1 MTSPAALPGAALRLP
16 RTAAGRRALYLALLV
31 GGLFA
36 LGLLG
41 GQRAEAAEDGP
52 TALSDASAAA
62 LSVEVRGPE
71 LKLPEPSAPERPVAE
86 AEAADGDRSL
96 RPVTERVVP
105 DITEGL
111 VPAVTERV
119 VPAVG
124 EHVVRPV
131 GEVVGAV
138 TDELEEAR
146 SEAPTLPP
154 LSSLPV
160 LPELPESP
168 SSPGVPV
175 LPGLPGLPD
184 LPLLP
189 GQTLPAPDLTAPD
202 ATAPEPAPASPGGEE
217 NSGESA
223 EDGSRASYGPRF
235 STSYDA
241 PAPRASAHTHR
252 HGADSV
258 GPTPA
263 HHAPADGPGGA
274 LDHRATVDNG
284 TPRHGDAHGLALND
298 RAPLLLVAGAAAR
311 VDADET
317 RDEYRDIPVSP
328 A

>member
-1 MTSPAALPGAALRLP
+1 MTSSAALPGAAVRFW

-62 LSVEVRGPE
+62 VSVEAHTPE
-71 LKLPEPSAPERPVAE
+71 LELPEPSAPERPTAQ
-86 AEAADGDRSL
+86 AADAHDRPAPQAADAERGP

-105 DITEGL
+105 AAPEGLAAPEAFVPAVAERL
-111 VPAVTERV
+111 VPAVD
-119 VPAVG
+119 

-138 TDELEEAR
+138 TDGLEEAR
-146 SEAPTLPP
+146 SQAPTLPP
-154 LSSLPV
+154 LSPPPGLPV
-160 LPELPESP
+160 LPE
-168 SSPGVPV
+168 
-175 LPGLPGLPD
+175 

-189 GQTLPAPDLTAPD
+189 GQTLPAPDLTAPG
-202 ATAPEPAPASPGGEE
+202 ATAPEPTPAPAPPGDGE
-217 NSGESA
+217 NSGGPA
-223 EDGSRASYGPRF
+223 EDGSSASYGPRF

-241 PAPRASAHTHR
+241 PEPHASAGAHHR
-252 HGADSV
+252 ADSV
-258 GPTPA
+258 GPSPA
-263 HHAPADGPGGA
+263 QHAPGGHPGGA
-274 LDHRATVDNG
+274 PDHRATVDNG

-298 RAPLLLVAGAAAR
+298 RTPLLLLAGAAACA
-311 VDADET
+311 DADET
-317 RDEYRDIPVSP
+317 RDETRDIPVSP